1 MGFKNLS
8 LKYSYRT
15 SQDDVIDDFLVPSLS
30 YSVMY
35 KRAAGF
41 FSSTALVKLSQ
52 GISGLIKNNGKMQL
66 VASPNLSQEDIEAIK
81 LGYEKKDEIINKRLL
96 ESIDEELTSTQKDR
110 LNLMIHLIEKGID
123 RKSVV

>member
-15 SQDDVIDDFLVPSLS
+15 SDDDVINDFLVPCLN

-52 GISGLIKNNGKMQL
+52 GIAGLIKNNGKMQL
-66 VASPNLSQEDIEAIK
+66 VVSPDLSQEDIEAIK
-81 LGYEKKDEIINKRLL
+81 LGYEKKEDIINKRLL
-96 ESIDEELTSTQKDR
+96 ESIDEEL
-110 LNLMIHLIEKGID
+110 N
-123 RKSVV
+123 